1 MDILIGAHEAGLA
14 AAYATVKDLQAAN
27 DALRR
32 QLQER
37 QAALQDLRADNE
49 RLRTENADLR
59 RRLQACDNVSRLITE
74 AARRREA
81 RDEFDEPRRAA
92 TGDVGAAG
100 NQPPGASLTVDA
112 VISAFV
118 EQLVALR
125 DSFERDV
132 ARVARLQAVLEVELA
147 AANRELNDLRAALDD
162 RERQRSQQQH
172 HDIAEAE
179 RQRPRLIRPRRHTKG

>member
-14 AAYATVKDLQAAN
+14 AAYATVKDLQAVN

-74 AARRREA
+74 AARS
-81 RDEFDEPRRAA
+81 
-92 TGDVGAAG
+92 GG
-100 NQPPGASLTVDA
+100 S
-112 VISAFV
+112 
-118 EQLVALR
+118 
-125 DSFERDV
+125 
-132 ARVARLQAVLEVELA
+132 
-147 AANRELNDLRAALDD
+147 
-162 RERQRSQQQH
+162 
-172 HDIAEAE
+172 
-179 RQRPRLIRPRRHTKG
+179 